1 MLIVVSAESRV
12 RSVWNQCLLRGKNK
26 RKERHKNFRIYL
38 FSASLGT
45 KWCPGRAGAWLEETE
60 DNSGAMQGESGELQ
74 EEHWGG
80 TSSLILSCIYF
91 LNLLVCSLSLDPVL
105 WYLCRFIVNISP
117 QGGIEEISLDC
128 TRKKKKRQKQK
139 PKAKL
144 VQSYS
149 HWYTLTAPETDNHK
163 TLDII

>member
-1 MLIVVSAESRV
+1 MLRAECV
-12 RSVWNQCLLRGKNK
+12 LCEINVCWGEKNK

-45 KWCPGRAGAWLEETE
+45 KWCPGRAGAWLEDAE
-60 DNSGAMQGESGELQ
+60 DNSGAMQGESRELQ

-117 QGGIEEISLDC
+117 QGSIEEISLDC
-128 TRKKKKRQKQK
+128 TRKKKKDKNKNQRQSLFRAIVTGTPWQHL
-139 PKAKL
+139 KL
-144 VQSYS
+144 
-149 HWYTLTAPETDNHK
+149 
-163 TLDII
+163 IITKRWI